1 MRCTAPAATQPRSL
15 WVSNSRSGSNWE
27 LHEATAVG
35 DPPHMTEIP
44 MRGLASIDERQWRIS
59 FQRGVAACRVVI
71 GLELSKLPFQVT
83 GIPER
88 DMVKEFS
95 ADGPNNPLDERV

>member
-1 MRCTAPAATQPRSL
+1 M
-15 WVSNSRSGSNWE
+15 
-27 LHEATAVG
+27 G
-35 DPPHMTEIP
+35 DPRYMTEI
-44 MRGLASIDERQWRIS
+44 RKRDWASIDERQWRIS

-71 GLELSKLPFQVT
+71 GLELSKLPFQVR

-95 ADGPNNPLDERV
+95 ADGPNKPLDERV